1 MKLKTITLAA
11 AMIAMASTAMAETQG
26 VTDNKI
32 IVGSHSDLS
41 GPLAIGG
48 VPATNGLKMRFD
60 EVNAAG
66 GIHGRMIEFLVEDA
80 QYQVPL
86 AVRATNKLVKKDK
99 IFAMIM
105 GTGTPQNLAAM
116 TVLDK
121 AGIPNLFPLTGAGS
135 MYKPLHPTHFSIY
148 VSYQDQAAGALS
160 YFHRK
165 MAVKNICI
173 QSVASDYG
181 QEIVEGV
188 KETAKKLGINISL
201 HGTHK
206 VTETDFAGAATAIKN
221 SGCELLMLGTTIKDT
236 ITLYGTL
243 RKLGWDKP
251 IVGNMVP
258 YLQLIAEAGNGVT
271 EGLYLVSPY
280 RIADFED
287 GDEWRAKFLATYKK
301 RFGKHPNVFAQAG
314 YIAGDL
320 FVKAVEAV
328 GANLTVESLIAA
340 IENIQN
346 YQDPFGGPKLSFSAS
361 KHGGGDALV
370 LVQNQSKVWII
381 LEDDL
386 PY

>member
-1 MKLKTITLAA
+1 MKRKITALVA
-11 AMIAMASTAMAETQG
+11 AMIASAGIATAETQG
-26 VTDNKI
+26 VTDDKI
-32 IVGSHSDLS
+32 VIGSHSDLS

-48 VPATNGLKMRFD
+48 VPSINALKMRLD
-60 EVNAAG
+60 EANAAG
-66 GIHGRMIEFLVEDA
+66 GVHGRMIELLVEDA

-121 AGIPNLFPLTGAGS
+121 AGVPNLFPLTGAGS
-135 MYKPLHPTHFSIY
+135 MFNPLHPNHFSLF
-148 VSYQDQAAGALS
+148 VSYQDQAAGALN
-160 YFHRK
+160 YFHREK
-165 MAVKNICI
+165 AVSNICI

-181 QEIVEGV
+181 QEIVEGI
-188 KETAKKLGINISL
+188 EEAAEELGVTILL

-221 SGCELLMLGTTIKDT
+221 SDCELLMLGTTIKDT
-236 ITLYGTL
+236 ITLYATL

-258 YLQLIAEAGNGVT
+258 YLPLVATAGDGAT

-280 RIADFED
+280 RIAEFDD
-287 GDEWRAKFLATYKK
+287 GDAWRANFLTTYRE
-301 RFGKHPNVFAQAG
+301 RFNDHPNVFAQSG
-314 YIAGDL
+314 YLAGDL
-320 FVKAVEAV
+320 FVKALELA
-328 GANLTVESLIAA
+328 GPDLTAESLSAA
-340 IENIQN
+340 IETIQN
-346 YQDPFGGPKLSFSAS
+346 YQNPFGGPSLSFSPT

-370 LVQNQSKVWII
+370 LVQNQSKVWTM
-381 LEDDL
+381 LESDL